1 MLIDFGANE
10 LQVFGIDLTD
20 HSTACWFDPERP
32 SRAAAQLPV
41 APLPALAALDRRRD
55 ILGEHAMKILVPVKR
70 VIDYNVKVRVKAD
83 GSGVDL
89 ANVKMSMNPF
99 DEIAVEEA
107 IRLKEKGVA
116 EEVIAVSIGV
126 RQAQE
131 TLRTA
136 LAMGADRAI
145 LVVAAEDVQN
155 DIEPLAVA
163 KILKAVIDA
172 EQPGLVIAGKQAIDN
187 DMNATGQML
196 AALLGWPQA
205 TFASELALE
214 GDSAT
219 VTREVDGGLQTITV
233 TLPAVVTV
241 DLRLNEPR
249 YASLPNIMKAKKK
262 PLEEKTAA
270 DYGVDVTPRLK
281 VLKTVEPATR
291 KAGVKLGSVDELID
305 KLKTEAGVL

>member
-1 MLIDFGANE
+1 
-10 LQVFGIDLTD
+10 
-20 HSTACWFDPERP
+20 
-32 SRAAAQLPV
+32 
-41 APLPALAALDRRRD
+41 
-55 ILGEHAMKILVPVKR
+55 MKVLVPVKR

-107 IRLKEKGVA
+107 IRLKEAGKV
-116 EEVIAVSIGV
+116 EEIIAVSIGV
-126 RQAQE
+126 KQAQE

-145 LVVAAEDVQN
+145 LVIAADDVHT

-163 KILKAVIDA
+163 KILAKVVEE
-172 EQPGLVIAGKQAIDN
+172 EQVGLVLAGKQAIDN

-205 TFASELALE
+205 TFASEVDID
-214 GDSAT
+214 GDTAV
-219 VTREVDGGLQTITV
+219 VTREVDGGLQTIKV
-233 TLPAVVTV
+233 NMPAIITA

-249 YASLPNIMKAKKK
+249 YASLPNIMKAKRK
-262 PLEEKTAA
+262 PLVEKTAT
-270 DYGVDVTPRLK
+270 DYGVDVTPRLS
-281 VLKTVEPATR
+281 VIKTSEPEGR
-291 KAGVKLGSVDELID
+291 IAGIIVSSVDELVT
-305 KLKTEAGVL
+305 KLKEAGAV